1 MRKLQAEYLTLENN
15 IFNIQILIQ
24 DQQIGKRTLSNLT
37 VCFFYAK
44 LSGRIDGSRADC
56 CDTAFYS

>member
-15 IFNIQILIQ
+15 ILNIQILIQ

-37 VCFFYAK
+37 VCFF
-44 LSGRIDGSRADC
+44 
-56 CDTAFYS
+56 